1 MVKITLYN
9 IGEYKK
15 KQVFYCFVGFFCT
28 CCLCIPN
35 MLKESKEDIYIWNIV
50 YQCFVYSPYGY
61 RHKCVSSSN
70 LQRYPFS
77 HTASTLYMNQSM
89 MASPC
94 KLNKNN
100 FYVHVYKRTYYVNNI
115 LYIYIIYRNMKT
127 IISKI
132 LNIRK
137 KFLTFLFIYIIIIYV
152 RKLTTTVGF
161 IVMNFIVVISY

>member
-15 KQVFYCFVGFFCT
+15 KQFLYCFIDFFCT
-28 CCLCIPN
+28 CCLYIPN
-35 MLKESKEDIYIWNIV
+35 SLKEPKKIYIWNIM
-50 YQCFVYSPYGY
+50 YQYFVYSPYGY
-61 RHKCVSSSN
+61 RHKSVSSSN

-100 FYVHVYKRTYYVNNI
+100 FYVHVYKRNKNAI
-115 LYIYIIYRNMKT
+115 IYIYIYTLYM
-127 IISKI
+127 
-132 LNIRK
+132 
-137 KFLTFLFIYIIIIYV
+137 
-152 RKLTTTVGF
+152 
-161 IVMNFIVVISY
+161 

>member
-15 KQVFYCFVGFFCT
+15 KQFLYCFVSFFYV

-35 MLKESKEDIYIWNIV
+35 ILKESKEDV
-50 YQCFVYSPYGY
+50 YLEYSVSIFVYSPYGY

-77 HTASTLYMNQSM
+77 HTVSTVYLNQNM

-100 FYVHVYKRTYYVNNI
+100 FYVHVYKKYKNAI
-115 LYIYIIYRNMKT
+115 IYIYIIYRNMKT
-127 IISKI
+127 IISKT
-132 LNIRK
+132 LNIKFRRK
-137 KFLTFLFIYIIIIYV
+137 KFLTEHY
-152 RKLTTTVGF
+152 
-161 IVMNFIVVISY
+161 

>member
-9 IGEYKK
+9 SGEYKK
-15 KQVFYCFVGFFCT
+15 KCFLYCFISFFCT

-35 MLKESKEDIYIWNIV
+35 MLKESKKDIYLGTRILMLRILPLRV
-50 YQCFVYSPYGY
+50 LHSS
-61 RHKCVSSSN
+61 VSSSN

-94 KLNKNN
+94 KAILKNI
-100 FYVHVYKRTYYVNNI
+100 FYVHVYKKNKNAI
-115 LYIYIIYRNMKT
+115 IYIYIIYVNMKT

-132 LNIRK
+132 INILK
-137 KFLTFLFIYIIIIYV
+137 
-152 RKLTTTVGF
+152 
-161 IVMNFIVVISY
+161 

>member
-1 MVKITLYN
+1 M
-9 IGEYKK
+9 
-15 KQVFYCFVGFFCT
+15 
-28 CCLCIPN
+28 
-35 MLKESKEDIYIWNIV
+35 

-61 RHKCVSSSN
+61 RHKSVSSSN

-100 FYVHVYKRTYYVNNI
+100 FYVHVYKRNRNAI
-115 LYIYIIYRNMKT
+115 IYIYIIYVNMKT

-132 LNIRK
+132 INIRK
-137 KFLTFLFIYIIIIYV
+137 KFLTSLLIFIILYIV